1 MSKIYENCPYFK
13 VGKCNNINC
22 LYIHHKPCKHKL
34 ECNDSECKF
43 GHIVSIEKRLI
54 INEICDNLYLSN
66 WKDSDENERC
76 NFPMNC
82 SNVNCGLYHIVE
94 KKHRINICKIM
105 ETSSDEEANILYE
118 KLYNYDI
125 LIEDTKKIEYIS
137 EIEVINESEIDSP
150 KSSVIS
156 NVSTVE
162 IKPKMV
168 DIVKNTI
175 NSELDTSKLS
185 KLEIMNM
192 MMEKIQEND
201 KKKAELN
208 ELINLKLLKEEKIKN
223 NNKNI
228 KKLMETLAGLLN

>member
-1 MSKIYENCPYFK
+1 
-13 VGKCNNINC
+13 
-22 LYIHHKPCKHKL
+22 
-34 ECNDSECKF
+34 
-43 GHIVSIEKRLI
+43 
-54 INEICDNLYLSN
+54 
-66 WKDSDENERC
+66 
-76 NFPMNC
+76 
-82 SNVNCGLYHIVE
+82 
-94 KKHRINICKIM
+94 M

-137 EIEVINESEIDSP
+137 EIEVINESEINSP
-150 KSSVIS
+150 ISSVIS

-162 IKPKMV
+162 IKRKMV

-192 MMEKIQEND
+192 MIEKIQEND
-201 KKKAELN
+201 KKKVELN

-223 NNKNI
+223 NNEKI
-228 KKLMETLAGLLN
+228 KKLMETLAGILN